1 MTTITKERLQWLANI
16 SGRDDIDDIDG
27 GEIRELARIALVS
40 LEAEPV
46 AWTDEEELRD
56 VRKYGFGEIFQCPP
70 DKYADPR
77 RVISLYRELPA
88 PVVPDDWQLVPKK
101 ITLEMEC
108 ALSKADSYE
117 IGWLWALAAAPKYE
131 VQNAKRVQNALNA
144 CRAAMLQ
151 SGNFRE
157 NKNSST
163 NNFREIAETSTNS
176 PVIPDEV
183 LSAIREVARIR
194 ADFDDF
200 DGDRRGI
207 GDCLDEAE
215 QELIVTINKY
225 ASQLAA
231 EPIATNDVREQTA
244 VPPIQAVVAQA
255 IEKLKRKLVECNR
268 YNYCA
273 DAVKGVE
280 YACHAAMLQGCQ
292 PVSQTYKFPVNTPC
306 QDAPAHIWLQTAGVW
321 PEDGELSELT
331 WCSHNQ
337 HHDDTL
343 YVRAD
348 LVNGNYPAT
357 PDSWISCSE
366 RMPNDKQYVWC
377 WGKSYA
383 WTECDTFE
391 GYYDW
396 SRNKWWAVTDDG
408 EEPASKV
415 THWMPLPEP
424 PQEVNRG

>member
-1 MTTITKERLQWLANI
+1 MTTITKERLLTIKQWRETYGPGSNVVLPA
-16 SGRDDIDDIDG
+16 
-27 GEIRELARIALVS
+27 EEAEELARIALVS

-46 AWTDEEELRD
+46 AKIIAHYPLGVD
-56 VRKYGFGEIFQCPP
+56 VGKQKFVQAIG
-70 DKYADPR
+70 
-77 RVISLYRELPA
+77 ELPDFGGYLFSA
-88 PVVPDDWQLVPKK
+88 PPAPGVPEEATPENV
-101 ITLEMEC
+101 EM
-108 ALSKADSYE
+108 LSGYVSTYKLTDSERDIAAE
-117 IGWLWALAAAPKYE
+117 IW
-131 VQNAKRVQNALNA
+131 NA
-144 CRAAMLQ
+144 CRTAMLQ

-163 NNFREIAETSTNS
+163 NNFREIAETSTNY
-176 PVIPDEV
+176 PAIPSEV
-183 LSAIREVARIR
+183 LSAILKVARIR

-231 EPIATNDVREQTA
+231 EPIATNNVREQTA
-244 VPPIQAVVAQA
+244 VPPVPEIQDDVAQA
-255 IEKLKRKLVECNR
+255 IENLKQKLVECNR

-280 YACHAAMLQGCQ
+280 DACHAAMLQGSQ
-292 PVSQTYKFPVNTPC
+292 PVSQTYKLPVNTPC

-348 LVNGNYPAT
+348 LVNGNSPVT
-357 PDSWISCSE
+357 PDGWISCSE
-366 RMPNDKQYVWC
+366 RMPNTKTAVLVAVEFDRK
-377 WGKSYA
+377 G
-383 WTECDTFE
+383 
-391 GYYDW
+391 DW
-396 SRNKWWAVTDDG
+396 RMKWATYIPGHPDANDG
-408 EEPASKV
+408 WIIPGASWKPS
-415 THWMPLPEP
+415 HWMPLPEP
-424 PQEVNRG
+424 PQEVNQ